1 MSSKALFRAFAVLM
15 VLAPTA
21 VQAQVTTLA
30 EAARATATTGT
41 ATSVSG
47 IVTLPGGMSGD
58 GLIVRLRDAVTG
70 EVVGTTVTNVSG
82 EFSFGELE
90 VGDFIIEI
98 IDQNGVILSV
108 SSVLAMSPGQAVAA
122 LVRIPPP
129 APLLNNVLANA
140 MGGAGAGPVA
150 STAATVLGTAST
162 SGVTGITG
170 FAGGSN
176 PPISPER

>member
-108 SSVLAMSPGQAVAA
+108 SSVLAMSPWTS
-122 LVRIPPP
+122 
-129 APLLNNVLANA
+129 
-140 MGGAGAGPVA
+140 GGCAGAHPSAG
-150 STAATVLGTAST
+150 AAAEQRTRQRHGWRGRGTCSLD
-162 SGVTGITG
+162 
-170 FAGGSN
+170 GSN
-176 PPISPER
+176 RAGDRQHFRRHGHHGVRGR